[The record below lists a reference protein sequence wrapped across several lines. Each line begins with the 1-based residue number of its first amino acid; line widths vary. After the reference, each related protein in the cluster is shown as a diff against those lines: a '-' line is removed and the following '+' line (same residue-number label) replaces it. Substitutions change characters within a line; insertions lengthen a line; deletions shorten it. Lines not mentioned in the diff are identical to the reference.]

1 MEHAKGLRTYIA
13 PNDTLCAGMCWPWP
27 LWSQS
32 GGKISPPEKRA
43 CCRSSPT
50 SDQNFR
56 KPTAYRQIFPVA
68 ANIYKDNSNL
78 KPYHWC
84 DLSKRCLPNKSQARL
99 QDGSHS
105 SGYHGMWLVSNLSLK
120 RGPIGWASYLFWAW
134 CPRHIVLSNIQ
145 VLTASCSNLG
155 DLPNFAN
162 AILKFVCSS
171 LDQHIFA
178 ISWPCEGDH
187 VWSCHI
193 MSIHLGC
200 AHLGVF
206 IHCPQQETLVSTVS
220 SADKLLAG
228 HRQAAV
234 EEKACLAFTNRWQ

>member
-1 MEHAKGLRTYIA
+1 MTPFVLALASLIIVGGQNLSTWKKSMLQKLTHF
-13 PNDTLCAGMCWPWP
+13 WPE
-27 LWSQS
+27 LQ
-32 GGKISPPEKRA
+32 KA
-43 CCRSSPT
+43 NCT
-50 SDQNFR
+50 SAFALIFFSRCKHLQKNQIWNY
-56 KPTAYRQIFPVA
+56 TAWY
-68 ANIYKDNSNL
+68 
-78 KPYHWC
+78 

-99 QDGSHS
+99 QDRSYS

-145 VLTASCSNLG
+145 VLTASCSNMG

-162 AILKFVCSS
+162 TILKFVCSS

-200 AHLGVF
+200 DHLGIF

-220 SADKLLAG
+220 SADKLHAG
-228 HRQAAV
+228 HCHAGV

>member
-1 MEHAKGLRTYIA
+1 MTPFVLALASLIIVGGQSLPTWKKSMLQKLTHFWPELQKTNCISACFQSLQTCTKIIQIWNHIA
-13 PNDTLCAGMCWPWP
+13 W
-27 LWSQS
+27 
-32 GGKISPPEKRA
+32 
-43 CCRSSPT
+43 
-50 SDQNFR
+50 
-56 KPTAYRQIFPVA
+56 Y
-68 ANIYKDNSNL
+68 
-78 KPYHWC
+78 

-99 QDGSHS
+99 QDRSHS
-105 SGYHGMWLVSNLSLK
+105 SGYNGMWLVCNPSLK
-120 RGPIGWASYLFWAW
+120 RGPLGWASYLFWAW

-171 LDQHIFA
+171 LDQHIFS

-200 AHLGVF
+200 DHLGIF

-220 SADKLLAG
+220 GADKLLAG
-228 HRQAAV
+228 HCQAGV
-234 EEKACLAFTNRWQ
+234 EEKACLAFKNRWQ